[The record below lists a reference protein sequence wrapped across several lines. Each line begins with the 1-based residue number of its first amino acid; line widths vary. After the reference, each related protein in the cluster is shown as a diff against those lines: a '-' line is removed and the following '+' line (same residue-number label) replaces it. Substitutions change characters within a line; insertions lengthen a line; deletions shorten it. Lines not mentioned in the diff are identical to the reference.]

1 MKGRPYDKVMTI
13 FGTVMVFFYFGLGF
27 FIIFS
32 PMFNADGVFPMDK
45 ALRII
50 FGSPLILY
58 GIYRAFTSY
67 EKIHELFFSKDESEE

>member
-1 MKGRPYDKVMTI
+1 MAGRPYDKVMTI
-13 FGTVMVFFYFGLGF
+13 FGTAMVFFYLGFGF

-32 PMFNADGVFPMDK
+32 PMMDEGGIFPMDK

-50 FGSPLILY
+50 FGSPMILY

-67 EKIHELFFSKDESEE
+67 EKIKENFFSKDEDEE

>member
-1 MKGRPYDKVMTI
+1 MKGRPNDKVMTI
-13 FGTVMVFFYFGLGF
+13 FGTVMVFFYLGLGL

-32 PMFNADGVFPMDK
+32 PMLDEDGIFPMDK

-58 GIYRAFTSY
+58 GVYRAFASY
-67 EKIHELFFSKDESEE
+67 EKIHELFFSKDEDEE